1 MSLYVADFETTTL
14 IDNCH
19 VWAYAIC
26 EVKNPNKVIIGTTI
40 EEFMEWCEKQ
50 EENNIIYFHNL
61 KFDSQFIMQYLFTH
75 GYTCT
80 EELKDRKSKTFNT
93 LISDKG
99 LYYQVEVIFKIKGKH
114 TKKVTFRDSLKLIPL
129 SVDAIA
135 KAFKL
140 PISKL
145 EIDYDLHNNLPVGS
159 PISDKEKEYIKHDV
173 QIVAYAIDYFIKQG
187 LDKMTIG
194 SCALNEYKNI
204 IDKKNFSKFFP
215 TPTYHDDVKPSYRGG
230 FTWLNPKFKGKTVKN
245 GIVLDVNSLYPS
257 CMAEN
262 YLPYGKP
269 LFFTD
274 NIKKTLY
281 RYRPRQKLLFLQRYI
296 LFLPKVP

>member
-1 MSLYVADFETTTL
+1 MGLYVADFETTTL

-26 EVKNPNKVIIGTTI
+26 EVENRNNIVIGTTI
-40 EEFMEWCEKQ
+40 DEFMKWCESTK
-50 EENNIIYFHNL
+50 ENNIVFFHNL

-80 EELKDRKSKTFNT
+80 EDIKDRKTKTFNT

-99 LYYQVEVIFKIKGKH
+99 LYYQLEVIFKREGKYIN
-114 TKKVTFRDSLKLIPL
+114 KVTFRDSLKLIPL

-145 EIDYDLHNNLPVGS
+145 EIDYDLHNNLPLGS
-159 PISDKEKEYIKHDV
+159 PLSKEESDYIKHDV
-173 QIVAYAIDYFIKQG
+173 WIVAYAIEYFIKNG

-194 SCALNEYKNI
+194 SCALTEYKNL
-204 IDKKNFSKFFP
+204 IDKRNFIKFFP
-215 TPTYHDDVKPSYRGG
+215 PPTYHDDVKPSYRGG
-230 FTWLNPKFKGKTVKN
+230 FTWLNPKFKEKTIKE

-257 CMAEN
+257 VMYEC
-262 YLPYGKP
+262 YLPYG
-269 LFFTD
+269 
-274 NIKKTLY
+274 
-281 RYRPRQKLLFLQRYI
+281 
-296 LFLPKVP
+296 